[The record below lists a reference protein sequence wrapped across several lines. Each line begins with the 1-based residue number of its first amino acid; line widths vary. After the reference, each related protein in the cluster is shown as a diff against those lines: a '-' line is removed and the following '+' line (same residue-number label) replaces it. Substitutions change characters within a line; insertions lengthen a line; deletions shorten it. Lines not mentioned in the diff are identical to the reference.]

1 MAETARDLMSEGCQ
15 CVGESET
22 VAEAARKLAE
32 LNVGAMPICGDDN
45 KLKGMITDRD
55 IAVKVVAQGK
65 DPAQAK
71 AGEFGEGVPLTVG
84 VDESAEDVLKTMADN
99 QVRRVPVLDADKILV
114 GIVSQA
120 DVATRA
126 SADQAGNLVQA
137 ISEG

>member
-99 QVRRVPVLDADKILV
+99 QVRRVPVLDADKNLV

>member
-71 AGEFGEGVPLTVG
+71 AGEFSEGVPLTVG

-99 QVRRVPVLDADKILV
+99 QVRRVPVLDADKNLV